1 MWSDWVPLQTEVACI
16 NVFRTLFCISLI
28 RYTYNGSNTLLFAS
42 STWIRMR
49 QPRQSL
55 KEEFRSVGLISVIS
69 DWDFEISQILLRHKR
84 RVGFTQQCFEP
95 LQPIIDPLRLTPTH
109 LDLEVT
115 YILKKRYSK
124 AKLLTNSDTLRLRH
138 TTIDRNPSHSE
149 SLHPTLNNSEL
160 VLTHSDQQWP
170 KTTHFDQ
177 STTYI

>member
-55 KEEFRSVGLISVIS
+55 KEEFGSVGLISVIS

-115 YILKKRYSK
+115 YILKKKGIVRQSYWQIP
-124 AKLLTNSDTLRLRH
+124 THYDYDTLRLTAIR
-138 TTIDRNPSHSE
+138 
-149 SLHPTLNNSEL
+149 PTPN
-160 VLTHSDQQWP
+160 
-170 KTTHFDQ
+170 HF
-177 STTYI
+177 IPL